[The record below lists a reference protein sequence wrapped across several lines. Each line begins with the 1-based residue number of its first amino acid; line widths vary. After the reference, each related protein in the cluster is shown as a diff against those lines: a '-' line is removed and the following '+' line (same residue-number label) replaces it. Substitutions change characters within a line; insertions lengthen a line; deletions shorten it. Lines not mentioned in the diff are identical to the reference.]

1 MRWDDVALLDDA
13 GFSMYEARAL
23 VAVMRIGVADAAT
36 LCREGEIP
44 TSKIYLAM
52 EKLAR
57 LGLVEVQRTRPKLY
71 SARSADEVVDRL
83 IILARERA
91 DEFAARS
98 ARLRA
103 TLAELP
109 RRVKGHQPFVDL
121 ALGVE
126 SHIKRHVTR
135 LAGARERVLSYMEDG
150 DLLAIERLTAEGFDV
165 LKRVARNA
173 SERNIEHRVVF
184 GFADRTAPR
193 LLKFLRTHAA
203 ALGTL
208 SGIRY
213 SGELGHPFHIVDDD
227 TVILALDHPF
237 VPDGRFAS
245 LLVRDQALASSLAE
259 GFDALWKKAL
269 ADLRE
274 VRFYPRLG
282 SDQGQTGVKRAS
294 SRGQK

>member
-13 GFSMYEARAL
+13 GFSLYEKRAL
-23 VAVMRIGVADAAT
+23 IAVMLMGVADAAS

-52 EKLAR
+52 EKLGR
-57 LGLVEVQRTRPKLY
+57 LGLVEVQRTRPRLY

-83 IILARERA
+83 VVLARERA

-98 ARLRA
+98 ARLRT
-103 TLAELP
+103 TLAQLP
-109 RRVKGHQPFVDL
+109 RRLKGHQPFVDL

-126 SHIKRHVTR
+126 SHIKRHVIR
-135 LAGARERVLSYMEDG
+135 LATARERVLSYMEDG
-150 DLLAIERLTAEGFDV
+150 DLLAIDRLSADGFDV

-173 SERNIEHRVVF
+173 SDRQIDHRVVF

-193 LLKFLRTHAA
+193 LLKFLRAHASS
-203 ALGTL
+203 LGTL

-237 VPDGRFAS
+237 VPEGRFAS
-245 LLVRDQALASSLAE
+245 LLVRDRSLASSLAD

-274 VRFYPRLG
+274 IRFYPR
-282 SDQGQTGVKRAS
+282 R
-294 SRGQK
+294 